1 MDKEKQ
7 TNKKS
12 EEISLHHFLSLV
24 KQMNKNNEHYI
35 IRKKDNLILYLGK
48 IINYEEKCIFE
59 RMCWHDGP
67 IYIFLCNFIEF
78 ENSNRIDDLELIDK
92 FKNIDEDNK
101 KYIIDNYSNL
111 FIV

>member
-1 MDKEKQ
+1 MTTNAIHDKITSFNIIYKDDP
-7 TNKKS
+7 
-12 EEISLHHFLSLV
+12 IPSLPTG
-24 KQMNKNNEHYI
+24 NNY
-35 IRKKDNLILYLGK
+35 KMLGK

-67 IYIFLCNFIEF
+67 IYNSFCNFIEF

-92 FKNIDEDNK
+92 LKNLDEDNK
-101 KYIIDNYSNL
+101 KYIIDNYSNP

>member
-7 TNKKS
+7 TKQKS
-12 EEISLHHFLSLV
+12 EEIKLHYFLSLV
-24 KQMNKNNEHYI
+24 KEMNENNEYYI

-48 IINYEEKCIFE
+48 IIKYEEKSLFE

-67 IYIFLCNFIEF
+67 IYNLFCNFIEF
-78 ENSNRIDDLELIDK
+78 ENSNRIDDPELIDK
-92 FKNIDEDNK
+92 FKNLDEDNK